1 MSNTAAAVTFVWPG
15 DLHLET
21 PDREN
26 YRVAQWMVDDV
37 NNRVRPD
44 FVQFAGDNAQKATT
58 SQFEMFTGLRK
69 KLTAPSYALVGDHD
83 AHHDPHA
90 SAYRIH
96 CGEPFGAFSM
106 NGYRFIRL
114 NTMEFRPLGLT
125 TEQVL
130 WFKYEADLAV
140 SRGEKI
146 VIFQHH
152 YPFQIWEDFNGTGID
167 AWREIV
173 STRPIVAIFAGHT
186 HYGQI
191 ANDGHNVFVATR
203 SIGDPEGGP
212 AGYSIVHLQEDDLAV
227 VYRSIEDTGPTVM
240 ITHPRDAIMATGG
253 KHIVS
258 GPDTCQVRTWSE
270 IPVATVRGRIDS
282 GNWFGFGSSKDPFS
296 TAPIPGERLGKGEH
310 SLEVEATD
318 EQGAVGKTAIRFI
331 VDLSGRH
338 TAYPRVQPEV
348 FETKFC

>member
-1 MSNTAAAVTFVWPG
+1 MTQQSGAVTFVWPG

-26 YRVAQWMVDDV
+26 VRVSKWMVDDV
-37 NNRVRPD
+37 NKRVRPD

-58 SQFEMFTGLRK
+58 AQFEMFNDLRK

-90 SAYRIH
+90 NNYRLH
-96 CGEPFGAFSM
+96 CGEPYGAFSV

-114 NTMEFRPLGLT
+114 NTMEFKPLGLT
-125 TEQVL
+125 TEQIL
-130 WFKYEADLAV
+130 WFRYEADLAV

-152 YPFQIWEDFNGTGID
+152 YPFQIWEDFSGPGID

-173 STRPIVAIFAGHT
+173 ATRPIVALFAGHT

-191 ANDGHNVFVATR
+191 ANDGHNVMVATR

-212 AGYSIVHLQEDDLAV
+212 AGYAIVHLEGDDLAV
-227 VYRSIEDTGPTVM
+227 VYRSIEDKGPTVM
-240 ITHPRDAIMATGG
+240 VTHPRDAIMATCG

-258 GPDTCQVRTWSE
+258 GPDTCHVRTWSE
-270 IPVATVRGRIDS
+270 NAVTSLRGRIDGCS
-282 GNWFGFGSSKDPFS
+282 WFEIQSSPNGCGS
-296 TAPIPGERLGKGEH
+296 APIPGERLSKGEH
-310 SLEVEATD
+310 SLEIEATD
-318 EQGAVGKTAIRFI
+318 ADGEIGKTAIRFV
-331 VDLSGRH
+331 VDLSGRY